1 MNNFNDDESDNADDD
16 PEFGDSELKSDLES
30 ISIRATNDVDPNQLT
45 HFVTTIKNAEQQVGE
60 HIIKAL
66 QHGDTVA
73 VLTTVIVGPDGTQ
86 RIVSAA
92 LDPRR
97 LTQVNEILRSA
108 QQEREEQEPCFGF
121 HCLVKPK
128 KHV

>member
-1 MNNFNDDESDNADDD
+1 MNSVPPSDPADANQ
-16 PEFGDSELKSDLES
+16 PLGPSTG
-30 ISIRATNDVDPNQLT
+30 IQATGEVDPDQLL

-66 QHGDTVA
+66 QYGNTVA
-73 VLTTVIVGPDGTQ
+73 VLTTVMVAPDGSQ

-92 LDPRR
+92 LDPKRMA
-97 LTQVNEILRSA
+97 QVNEILQSA
-108 QQEREEQEPCFGF
+108 VEEREPQEPCLGF

-128 KHV
+128 AKHA